1 MTEHDLLL
9 EALAEFSNDPLGFVL
24 WAYPWGEPGEL
35 ARHNGPEAWQR
46 ELLDSIGAGVKS
58 VEQAIAEAMA
68 IGEDVESQAILE
80 GRTSGHGIGK
90 SACVS
95 WIMDWAQST
104 MADTKGVVTANT
116 ENQLKTKTW
125 AEFAKWHRL
134 SLTKD
139 LFRMTATARFS
150 VDPDHEKTWRID
162 MVPWSEK
169 NMEAFAGL
177 HNQGRRILIVFDE
190 ASAIADAIWETTEGA
205 LTDKNTQIIWCAFG
219 NPTRNSGRF
228 RDCFPG
234 GKFAHRWN
242 TRAIDSREVS
252 ITNKSQLQ
260 KWIDDYGEDH
270 DFVRVRV
277 RGMFPRSDAMSF
289 ISLEEAREAANRPL
303 QHSQAPWVLGV
314 DVARFGDDSSII
326 YPRRGLDARSQP
338 PLVLKKVST
347 VQLATAVYNEYIRLN
362 AVAIFV
368 DGGGIGGGVVDQLNS
383 MGLPVYEV
391 TFGGGSDNA
400 DPEAVGEKYLNKRA
414 EIWGSLRRWIKRGCI
429 PDSVPMYEGSLPD
442 EMSAPTYTYAR
453 EDFIQLESK
462 KDLRRRGLKSPD
474 LTDALACTFAY
485 PTINYSPALP
495 GGRADSYSDSH
506 PIYPEDSKDEVYA

>member
-1 MTEHDLLL
+1 MTDHDNLIL
-9 EALAEFSNDPLGFVL
+9 ALAEFANDPLGFVM

-35 ARHNGPEAWQR
+35 ARHTGPEPWQC
-46 ELLDSIGAGVKS
+46 ELLESIGAGVRS
-58 VEQAIAEAMA
+58 VEEAILEAQSR
-68 IGEDVESQAILE
+68 GEDVDSNPILE

-150 VDPDHEKTWRID
+150 IDPDHEKTWRID

-190 ASAIADAIWETTEGA
+190 ASAIADLIWETTEGA

-242 TRAIDSREVS
+242 TAAIDSREVS
-252 ITNKSQLQ
+252 ITNKTQLQ
-260 KWIDDYGEDH
+260 NWIDDYGEDH

-277 RGMFPRSDAMSF
+277 RGMFPRSDTMSF
-289 ISLEEAREAANRPL
+289 ISLEEAREAVQRALPAHN
-303 QHSQAPWVLGV
+303 SAPWVLGV

-326 YPRRGLDARSQP
+326 YPRRGMDARSQP
-338 PLVLKKVST
+338 PKVLKKAST
-347 VQLATAVYNEYIRLN
+347 VQLATAVYNEYTRLN

-368 DGGGIGGGVVDQLNS
+368 DGGGIGGGVVDQLNA

-391 TFGGGSDNA
+391 SFGGGSDNA

-429 PDSVPMYEGSLPD
+429 PDAIQMYEGTLAD
-442 EMSAPTYTYAR
+442 EMSGPTYTYAR
-453 EDFIQLESK
+453 EDYIQLESK

-474 LTDALACTFAY
+474 ATDALACTFAY
-485 PTINYSPALP
+485 PTINYAPLSGSA
-495 GGRADSYSDSH
+495 AETYSDRH
-506 PIYPEDSKDEVYA
+506 PIYGEEETYA

>member
-1 MTEHDLLL
+1 VTDHDLLI
-9 EALAEFSNDPLGFVL
+9 EQLAEFASDPLGFVL

-35 ARHNGPEAWQR
+35 ARFSGPEPWQVD
-46 ELLDSIGAGVKS
+46 LLNSIGVGVRS
-58 VEQAIAEAMA
+58 VEEAIAEAMQR
-68 IGEDVESQAILE
+68 GEDVDSSPILE

-134 SLTKD
+134 SLTKG

-150 VDPDHEKTWRID
+150 IDPEHEKTWRID

-177 HNQGRRILIVFDE
+177 HNQGKRILIVFDE
-190 ASAIADAIWETTEGA
+190 ASAISDTIWETTEGA

-242 TRAIDSREVS
+242 TAAVDSREVS

-277 RGMFPRSDAMSF
+277 RGMFPRSDANSF
-289 ISLEEAREAANRPL
+289 IDLELAREAEKRPL
-303 QHSQAPWVLGV
+303 PVFNQAPYVIGV

-326 YPRRGLDARSQP
+326 YPRKGMDARSQP
-338 PLVLKKVST
+338 PIVLSKVST
-347 VQLATAVYNEYIRLN
+347 VALATAVYNEYVRLN

-368 DGGGIGGGVVDQLNS
+368 DGGGIGGGVVDQLNA

-391 TFGGGSDNA
+391 TFGGASDNA
-400 DPEAVGEKYLNKRA
+400 DNEAQGERYLNKRA
-414 EIWGSLRRWIKRGCI
+414 EIWGSLRRFLRRGCI
-429 PDSVPMYEGSLPD
+429 PSSVPKYEGTFSD
-442 EMSAPTYTYAR
+442 ELAAPTYTYAR
-453 EDFIQLESK
+453 EDYIQLESK
-462 KDLRRRGLKSPD
+462 KDLRRRGVKSPD
-474 LTDALACTFAY
+474 LADALACTFAY
-485 PTINYSPALP
+485 PTLNYVLP
-495 GGRADSYSDSH
+495 PGKATSYSDPH
-506 PIYPEDSKDEVYA
+506 PIYGDQQHA